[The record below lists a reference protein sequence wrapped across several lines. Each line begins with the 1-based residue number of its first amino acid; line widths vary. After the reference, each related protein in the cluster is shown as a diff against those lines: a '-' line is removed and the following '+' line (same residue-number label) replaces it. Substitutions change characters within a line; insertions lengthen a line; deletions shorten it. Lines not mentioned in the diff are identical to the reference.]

1 MPRTTT
7 FLFMSATIAL
17 AACGGNDSAPT
28 AGLGTTGVGTASTT
42 GTASAAGAGTR
53 AAVMTSAFVPA
64 NGETAAYADTRLS
77 ITFDAP
83 PTLGTAGQIKVTRV
97 SDGSVVDTID
107 ISGAPV
113 TSGGETQT
121 YMPAAN
127 TEIDKL
133 GNNVGSLTQWRYVY
147 YTPVTLSGNTATV
160 RLHDGVLAYGTRYA
174 VSVDNGVL
182 NGKIDGKDFG
192 GISTSTAWVFQ
203 TKAAPPSPT
212 AVTVAASGTS
222 DFRSVQGALDWIMQ
236 NGCVTCTNANDAK
249 TITIENGRYNE
260 QLFLRNVN
268 NLTIAG
274 QSRTGV
280 VVYDDNYES
289 YNPSTGASKTLP
301 QTTLATE
308 GSGTRRSL
316 GGGRSVFL
324 VEGADL
330 LKLTNFTLQN
340 SHVKSAVDNN
350 QAEAI
355 YYNSATLNGSR
366 LAATQM
372 TFLSA
377 QDTLQL
383 KGWAWFYQSLI
394 AGDVDFIWGSPYA
407 ALFEQ
412 SELHTVADPVT
423 PTSGGY
429 VFQSRAAYGFPGF
442 VVLDGTLTADAAVPA
457 GATYLARSGGLTS
470 PTYCTT
476 AYSGSGSFGNANLG
490 CDDVAYIGTRM
501 GAHVAT
507 AGWYTNPTPNPA
519 SPTASAGW
527 RETGSLDASGNTLST
542 AGRNG
547 TSATTRADLSA
558 LNTRAKVF
566 ASWNGNAGWVPAP

>member
-1 MPRTTT
+1 MTQS
-7 FLFMSATIAL
+7 LSARRRCRRLCVSVTLIAAL
-17 AACGGNDSAPT
+17 SACGGTDSAPT
-28 AGLGTTGVGTASTT
+28 AGPGVTAGGTTSATGATVATAT
-42 GTASAAGAGTR
+42 
-53 AAVMTSAFVPA
+53 FVPA
-64 NGETAAYADTRLS
+64 NGETDAYADTRLS

-83 PTLGTAGQIKVTRV
+83 PTLGTAGQIRITRV
-97 SDGSVVDTID
+97 SDGSVVDTVD

-113 TSGGETQT
+113 ASGGETQA

-147 YTPVTLSGNTATV
+147 YTPVTISGNTATV

-174 VSVDNGVL
+174 VSVDSGVL
-182 NGKIDGKDFG
+182 NGKIAGKAFD
-192 GISTSTAWVFQ
+192 GISTPTAWVFQ
-203 TKAAPPSPT
+203 TKAAPLSPT

-236 NGCVTCTNANDAK
+236 NGCVTCANANDAK
-249 TITIENGRYNE
+249 TITIENGSYNE

-268 NLTIAG
+268 NLTITG
-274 QSRTGV
+274 QTRTGV

-289 YNPSTGASKTLP
+289 YNPSTGGSKTAP
-301 QTTLATE
+301 QTTLTTE

-355 YYNSATLNGSR
+355 YYDSATLNGSR
-366 LAATQM
+366 LVAAQM

-423 PTSGGY
+423 PASGGY

-476 AYSGSGSFGNANLG
+476 AYTGSGSFGNANLG

-519 SPTASAGW
+519 SPTATAGW
-527 RETGSLDASGNTLST
+527 REAGSLDASGNALST

-547 TSATTRADLSA
+547 TYATTLADLSA

>member
-1 MPRTTT
+1 MTQ
-7 FLFMSATIAL
+7 FLSTYKRCWQLCAGIAL
-17 AACGGNDSAPT
+17 TAAATACGGTDSAPT
-28 AGLGTTGVGTASTT
+28 SAIGTTPAVGSGSAAATATASL
-42 GTASAAGAGTR
+42 
-53 AAVMTSAFVPA
+53 VPA

-83 PTLGTAGQIKVTRV
+83 PTLGAAGQIKVTRV
-97 SDGSVVDTID
+97 SDGSLVDIID

-113 TSGGETQT
+113 TAGGESQT

-127 TEIDKL
+127 TEVDKL

-147 YTPVTLSGNTATV
+147 YTPVTISGNTATV
-160 RLHDGVLAYGTRYA
+160 RLHDGVLAYGTRYS
-174 VSVDNGVL
+174 VSIDSGVL
-182 NGKIDGKDFG
+182 NGKIAGQAFG
-192 GISTSTAWVFQ
+192 GIGTPTAWSFQ
-203 TKAAPPSPT
+203 TRPAPSSPT
-212 AVTVAASGTS
+212 AVTVGVSGTS

-236 NGCVTCTNANDAK
+236 NGCVTCINANDAK
-249 TITIENGRYNE
+249 TITIENGSYHE

-289 YNPSTGASKTLP
+289 YNPSTGGSKTAP
-301 QTTLATE
+301 QTTLTTE

-316 GGGRSVFL
+316 GGGRSVLL

-366 LAATQM
+366 LMATQM

-442 VVLDGTLTADAAVPA
+442 VVLNGTLTADAAVPA
-457 GATYLARSGGLTS
+457 GATYLARSGGLSS

-476 AYSGSGSFGNANLG
+476 TYTGSGSFGNANLG
-490 CDDVAYIGTRM
+490 CDDVAYVGTQIGT
-501 GAHVAT
+501 HVAT
-507 AGWYTNPTPNPA
+507 AGWYTNPAPNPA
-519 SPTASAGW
+519 SPTAVAGW
-527 RETGSLDASGNTLST
+527 REMGSLDASGNALPTN
-542 AGRNG
+542 GRTG
-547 TSATTRADLSA
+547 TYATTSADLSG

-566 ASWNGNAGWVPAP
+566 ASWNNNAGWVPSP

>member
-1 MPRTTT
+1 MRRTIT
-7 FLFMSATIAL
+7 FLLMPATIVL
-17 AACGGNDSAPT
+17 AACGGDAAPS
-28 AGLGTTGVGTASTT
+28 GPGVGANSATAATAT
-42 GTASAAGAGTR
+42 GTDSVAA
-53 AAVMTSAFVPA
+53 AATSAFVPA
-64 NGETAAYADTRLS
+64 NGETAACADTRLS

-83 PTLGTAGQIKVTRV
+83 PTLGTSGRIKVMRA
-97 SDGSVVDTID
+97 SDGSVADTID

-113 TSGGETQT
+113 TAGGETQT

-147 YTPVTLSGNTATV
+147 YTPVTISGNTATV
-160 RLHDGVLAYGTRYA
+160 RLHDGVLAYGTRYY

-182 NGKIDGKDFG
+182 NGRIGGKAFA
-192 GISTSTAWVFQ
+192 GIASPTAWAFQ
-203 TKAAPPSPT
+203 THAAPRSPT

-249 TITIENGRYNE
+249 TITIANGSYNE

-289 YNPSTGASKTLP
+289 YNPSTGGSRTAPQSTL
-301 QTTLATE
+301 TTE

-340 SHVKSAVDNN
+340 SHVKRAVDNN

-366 LAATQM
+366 LSATQM

-457 GATYLARSGGLTS
+457 GATYLARSGGLAS
-470 PTYCTT
+470 PAYCTT
-476 AYSGSGSFGNANLG
+476 AYTGSGSFGNANLG

-501 GAHVAT
+501 GTHVA
-507 AGWYTNPTPNPA
+507 ADGWYTNPTPNPA
-519 SPTASAGW
+519 SPTAAAGW
-527 RETGSLDASGNTLST
+527 RETGSLDASGHALST
-542 AGRNG
+542 SGRN
-547 TSATTRADLSA
+547 SVVATTGADLSG

-566 ASWNGNAGWVPAP
+566 ASWNNNAGWTPAP